1 MKLSLFATLVAV
13 GSSLSPLTI
22 TQLRAKTCL
31 AVSREEYFQPHFII
45 HEQQQD
51 KSEFIINDQNEPVN
65 AKDWDPLSRS
75 SESKDLLEYR
85 LARLHEI
92 ADFEEH

>member
-1 MKLSLFATLVAV
+1 MKLSPLATLVAV
-13 GSSLSPLTI
+13 GSSLSPATI
-22 TQLRAKTCL
+22 TQLRAKTSL

-51 KSEFIINDQNEPVN
+51 KSELRINEQNERVN
-65 AKDWDPLSRS
+65 AKDGDPVSRS
-75 SESKDLLEYR
+75 SESTDLLEYR